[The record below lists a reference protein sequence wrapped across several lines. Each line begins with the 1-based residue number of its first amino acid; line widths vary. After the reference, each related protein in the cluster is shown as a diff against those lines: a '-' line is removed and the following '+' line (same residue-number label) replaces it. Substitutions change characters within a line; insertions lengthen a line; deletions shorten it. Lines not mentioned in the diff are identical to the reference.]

1 MTRAFFSIA
10 LLLLSAAPPA
20 TAAEPQF
27 KMPPPELAQVLPL
40 VSPALDKPALVG
52 LPAVYPPSPQPVPAL
67 PRARVETDLAV
78 QPVAASPPPRFL
90 ACNPLGTVLGVVS
103 ELVECGRA
111 RFQRGEYED
120 AREALDGAVKRAT
133 EAALLRE
140 ARYWLGETLIR
151 LGRPE
156 PAARAMLLVV
166 QGDPR
171 SDVGLHAALKYGWLS
186 LIAGDPGRGLATLDG
201 LIKAGPSRALMPWVQ
216 HARAVALYGL
226 GRDAEAREVW
236 TRLLGQTL
244 PAPVAGEAPFWLG
257 DTLGRLGEYNDA
269 VARLKAFTGGGP
281 RLLIDTALLR
291 LAWWSRAAGEPLAA
305 VQTYRW
311 VMSAYPKMP
320 EILWARA
327 GLVLALLDL
336 DDYAATLDEAR
347 SLDAADKT
355 GALSLPVLLAVVR
368 WTAEKRRTDDVRA
381 LDQEI
386 LGRTLEPA
394 TRAYVLLLAGEV
406 ERDAGQVSEARGRF
420 ELVLARPGAP
430 ALGWYAGLRVAQ
442 MDLESRQVAQARTRI
457 DALLNEPLTVEL
469 RGAALALGGEA
480 AYAGRAWDDAAARY
494 SRFLAEFATS
504 PQAPSVMLALGW
516 AEFRRG
522 RFERARDTWTRF
534 ATINHA
540 DPRAPAALFL
550 AAELAARSGD
560 AVGARALLDGL
571 VTRYPEGEY
580 ADIARLNRSILAIRA
595 GRAPSALRDLTELIR
610 RAPLSP
616 YAGRMRLARGVVLV
630 TDGKGVEA
638 AREFKGAQGQGE
650 GASANLGL
658 GRVAFDRGQWD
669 EAEREFIEA
678 RDTGAGALAAAAE
691 YGIAAVLW
699 NQGKPDEFKRFAQAL
714 LARPADPAI
723 TPNVLAA
730 LAEGA
735 ADQGRWTDARRLAMR
750 AVNEFPPSDA
760 APAALA
766 LVGAAA
772 ARAGEWSLVS
782 ESFQHLTGRYP
793 GYKIGREARLA
804 YAEALYRTGALA
816 EAQAKLQEIIDA
828 SPPDPE
834 VPRALVLLG
843 RTHEARGDRAAA
855 LDAYDRVGREYPA
868 FEGAAL
874 LGNVRVL
881 LLAGNWDEARPL
893 LERAAEAEDTTVA
906 VEAAYRLGEGLSAAG
921 HHQQAV
927 DSYMTAAYVAPDTPL
942 ARRALLGAGQSFT
955 ALKQPDSAII
965 VYKKLLA
972 GKRVEPELADA
983 AKKGLRALGVN

>member
-1 MTRAFFSIA
+1 MTRALLSAA
-10 LLLLSAAPPA
+10 LLLLSVAPAA
-20 TAAEPQF
+20 AAEPQF
-27 KMPPPELAQVLPL
+27 KMPPPDLAHALPL
-40 VSPALDKPALVG
+40 VSPALDKPALPG
-52 LPAVYPPSPQPVPAL
+52 SLGVYPPSPQPVPPL

-78 QPVAASPPPRFL
+78 QPVADAPPPRFL

-151 LGRPE
+151 LGRLE
-156 PAARAMLLVV
+156 PGAQAMLLVV
-166 QGDPR
+166 QADPR
-171 SDVGLHAALKYGWLS
+171 SDVGFHAALKYGWLS
-186 LIAGDPGRGLATLDG
+186 LMAGDPLRALATLDA
-201 LIKAGPSRALMPWVQ
+201 LIKSRPPADLLPWAQ
-216 HARAVALYGL
+216 HGRAVALYGL
-226 GRDAEAREVW
+226 GRYAEAREVW

-257 DTLGRLGEYNDA
+257 DTLGRLGEYKDA
-269 VARLKAFTGGGP
+269 VARLKTFTGGGP
-281 RLLIDTALLR
+281 RVLIDTALLR

-305 VQTYRW
+305 VQTYRG

-320 EILWARA
+320 EVLWARA

-336 DDYAATLDEAR
+336 DDYAAALDEAR
-347 SLDAADKT
+347 RLDAANKA
-355 GALSLPVLLAVVR
+355 GALGLPVLLAVDR
-368 WTAEKRRTDDVRA
+368 WATEKRRADEARG
-381 LDQEI
+381 LEQEI

-406 ERDAGQVSEARGRF
+406 ERDAGQMSEARGRF
-420 ELVLARPGAP
+420 ELVGARPGAP
-430 ALGWYAGLRVAQ
+430 ALGWYAGLRLAQ
-442 MDLESRQVAQARTRI
+442 MDLESREVAQARTRI
-457 DALLNEPLTVEL
+457 DAILKEPLTAEL
-469 RGAALALGGEA
+469 RAAALALGGEA
-480 AYAGRAWDDAAARY
+480 AYAGRAWDEAAARY
-494 SRFLAEFATS
+494 SRFLAEFPTS

-522 RFERARDTWTRF
+522 RFEAARDTWTRF
-534 ATINHA
+534 ATTNRA
-540 DPRAPAALFL
+540 DPRAPAAVFL

-560 AVGARALLDGL
+560 TAGARALLDGL

-595 GRAPSALRDLTELIR
+595 GRAPSALGDLTELIR

-616 YAGRMRLARGVVLV
+616 YAGRMRLARGVALV
-630 TDGKGVEA
+630 TDGKGAEA
-638 AREFKGAQGQGE
+638 AREFNGAQGQGE

-669 EAEREFIEA
+669 EAEREFLEA
-678 RDTGAGALAAAAE
+678 RDTGAGAVAASAE

-699 NQGKPDEFKRFAQAL
+699 NQGKTEDFKRFAQAL

-730 LAEGA
+730 AAALAANEA
-735 ADQGRWTDARRLAMR
+735 RWKDARALAMR
-750 AVNEFPPSDA
+750 AVNEFPMSDA
-760 APAALA
+760 APVALS

-772 ARAGEWSLVS
+772 ARAGEWPLTR
-782 ESFQHLTGRYP
+782 ESFQLLTGRYP
-793 GYKIGREARLA
+793 GYKTGREARLA

-816 EAQAKLQEIIDA
+816 EAQVRLQEFIDA
-828 SPPDPE
+828 SPTDPE
-834 VPRALVLLG
+834 LPRALILLG
-843 RTHEARGDRAAA
+843 RTHEARGDGAAA
-855 LDAYDRVGREYPA
+855 LDVYKRLGRESPA
-868 FEGAAL
+868 FQGVAL
-874 LGNVRVL
+874 LGSARVL
-881 LLAGNWDEARPL
+881 LLAGNWDEAHPL
-893 LERAAEAEDTTVA
+893 LDRAVEAGDEAVA
-906 VEAAYRLGEGLSAAG
+906 AEAAYRLGEGLRGAG
-921 HHQQAV
+921 RHQEAV
-927 DSYMTAAYVAPDTPL
+927 ESYMTAAYVAPDTPL

-972 GKRVEPELADA
+972 GKSVEPDVADA
-983 AKKGLRALGVN
+983 AKKGLKALGVN

>member
-1 MTRAFFSIA
+1 MTRALLSIA
-10 LLLLSAAPPA
+10 ILLLSAAPPA
-20 TAAEPQF
+20 AAAEPQF
-27 KMPPPELAQVLPL
+27 KMPPPDLAQVLPL
-40 VSPALDKPALVG
+40 VSPALDKPALPG
-52 LPAVYPPSPQPVPAL
+52 SLAAYPPSPQPVPPL

-78 QPVAASPPPRFL
+78 QPVAAAPPPRFL

-120 AREALDGAVKRAT
+120 AREALDGAVKRASD
-133 EAALLRE
+133 AALLRE

-151 LGRPE
+151 LGRPDQ
-156 PAARAMLLVV
+156 AAQAMLLVV
-166 QGDPR
+166 HADPR
-171 SDVGLHAALKYGWLS
+171 SDVGFHAALKYGWLS
-186 LIAGDPGRGLATLDG
+186 LMAGDPARALATLDA
-201 LIKAGPSRALMPWVQ
+201 LVKVGPSPALVPWAQ
-216 HARAVALYGL
+216 HGRAVALYGL
-226 GRDAEAREVW
+226 GRYAEAREVW

-244 PAPVAGEAPFWLG
+244 PVPVAGEAPFWLG
-257 DTLGRLGEYNDA
+257 DTLGRLGEYKDA
-269 VARLKAFTGGGP
+269 VARLKTFTGGGP
-281 RLLIDTALLR
+281 RLLIDTGLLR

-305 VQTYRW
+305 VQTYRGA
-311 VMSAYPKMP
+311 MSAYPKLP

-336 DDYAATLDEAR
+336 DDYAAALDEAR
-347 SLDAADKT
+347 TLDAADKT
-355 GALSLPVLLAVVR
+355 GALGLPVLLAVDR
-368 WTAEKRRTDDVRA
+368 WATEKRRADDARA
-381 LDQEI
+381 LEQEL

-406 ERDAGQVSEARGRF
+406 ERDAGQMSEAHGRF

-430 ALGWYAGLRVAQ
+430 ALGWFAGLRLAQ
-442 MDLESRQVAQARTRI
+442 MDLESREIAQARTRI
-457 DALLNEPLTVEL
+457 DALLNEPLSAEL
-469 RGAALALGGEA
+469 RGAALALAGEA
-480 AYAGRAWDDAAARY
+480 AYAGRAWDEAAARY
-494 SRFLAEFATS
+494 SRFLAEFPTS

-522 RFERARDTWTRF
+522 RFEAARDTWTRF
-534 ATINHA
+534 ATINRA
-540 DPRAPAALFL
+540 DPRAPAALLL

-560 AVGARALLDGL
+560 TVGARALLDGL

-595 GRAPSALRDLTELIR
+595 GRASSALGDLTELIR

-616 YAGRMRLARGVVLV
+616 YTGRMRLARGVVLV
-630 TDGKGVEA
+630 TDGKGAEA
-638 AREFKGAQGQGE
+638 AREFKSAQGQGE

-669 EAEREFIEA
+669 EAEREFVEA
-678 RDTGAGALAAAAE
+678 RDTGAGAVAASAE

-699 NQGKPDEFKRFAQAL
+699 NQGKTDEFKRFAQAL
-714 LARPADPAI
+714 LARPPDPAN

-730 LAEGA
+730 AAALAAEE
-735 ADQGRWTDARRLAMR
+735 GRWKDARTLAMR
-750 AVNEFPPSDA
+750 TVGEFPTTDA
-760 APAALA
+760 APAALS
-766 LVGAAA
+766 LVGTAAG
-772 ARAGEWSLVS
+772 RGGEWPLAS
-782 ESFQHLTGRYP
+782 ETFQLLTERYP
-793 GYKIGREARLA
+793 GYKTGREARLD

-816 EAQAKLQEIIDA
+816 EASAKLQEIIDA
-828 SPPDPE
+828 SPRDPE
-834 VPRALVLLG
+834 LPRALILLG
-843 RTHEARGDRAAA
+843 RTHEARGDGASA
-855 LDAYDRVGREYPA
+855 LDVYKRVGREYPA

-874 LGNVRVL
+874 LGNARVL

-893 LERAAEAEDTTVA
+893 LERAVAAGDAAVA
-906 VEAAYRLGEGLSAAG
+906 VEAAYRLGEGLRGAG
-921 HHQQAV
+921 RHQQAV

-972 GKRVEPELADA
+972 GKSVEPDVADA

>member
-1 MTRAFFSIA
+1 MTGALLSIA

-27 KMPPPELAQVLPL
+27 KMPPPDLAQVLLL
-40 VSPALDKPALVG
+40 VSPALDKPALPG
-52 LPAVYPPSPQPVPAL
+52 SLGAYPPSPQPVPPL
-67 PRARVETDLAV
+67 PRARVETDLAA
-78 QPVAASPPPRFL
+78 QPVAAAPPPRFL

-111 RFQRGEYED
+111 RFQLGEYEN
-120 AREALDGAVKRAT
+120 AREALDGAVERAT

-151 LGRPE
+151 LGRPG
-156 PAARAMLLVV
+156 PAAQAMLLVV
-166 QGDPR
+166 QADPR
-171 SDVGLHAALKYGWLS
+171 SDVGFHAALKYGWLS
-186 LIAGDPGRGLATLDG
+186 LMAGDPGRGLATLDA
-201 LIKAGPSRALMPWVQ
+201 LVKVGPSPALVPWAQ
-216 HARAVALYGL
+216 HGRAVALYGL
-226 GRDAEAREVW
+226 GRYAEAREVW

-244 PAPVAGEAPFWLG
+244 PAPVAGEAPFWFG
-257 DTLGRLGEYNDA
+257 DTLGRLGEYKEA
-269 VARLKAFTGGGP
+269 VARLKTFTGGGP

-305 VQTYRW
+305 VQTYRG

-327 GLVLALLDL
+327 GLGLALLDL
-336 DDYAATLDEAR
+336 DDYAAALAEAR
-347 SLDAADKT
+347 TLDAADKT
-355 GALSLPVLLAVVR
+355 GALGLPVLLAVDR
-368 WTAEKRRTDDVRA
+368 WMTEKRRADDARA
-381 LDQEI
+381 LEQEI

-406 ERDAGQVSEARGRF
+406 ERDAGQMSEARGRF

-430 ALGWYAGLRVAQ
+430 ALGWYAGARLAQ
-442 MDLESRQVAQARTRI
+442 MDLESREIAQARTRV
-457 DALLNEPLTVEL
+457 DALLNEPLTTEL

-480 AYAGRAWDDAAARY
+480 AYADRAWDEAAARY
-494 SRFLAEFATS
+494 SRFLAEFPTS

-522 RFERARDTWTRF
+522 RLGAARHTWTRF
-534 ATINHA
+534 GTTNRA

-560 AVGARALLDGL
+560 TVGARALLDGL

-595 GRAPSALRDLTELIR
+595 GRAASALGDLTELIR

-616 YAGRMRLARGVVLV
+616 YVGRMRLARGVVLV
-630 TDGKGVEA
+630 TDGKGAEA
-638 AREFKGAQGQGE
+638 ARAFKSAQGQGE

-658 GRVAFDRGQWD
+658 GRVAFDGGRWD
-669 EAEREFIEA
+669 EAEREFVEA
-678 RDTGAGALAAAAE
+678 RDTGAGAVAAAAE

-699 NQGKPDEFKRFAQAL
+699 NQGKTDDFKRFAPVL
-714 LARPADPAI
+714 LARPADPVI

-730 LAEGA
+730 VAALA
-735 ADQGRWTDARRLAMR
+735 ADEGRWTDARTLAMR
-750 AVNEFPPSDA
+750 ALNEFPTSDA
-760 APAALA
+760 VPAALS
-766 LVGAAA
+766 LMGAAA
-772 ARAGEWSLVS
+772 ARAGEWPLAS
-782 ESFQHLTGRYP
+782 ESFQLLTGRYP
-793 GYKIGREARLA
+793 GYKTGREARLA
-804 YAEALYRTGALA
+804 YAEALYRTGALV
-816 EAQAKLQEIIDA
+816 EAQARLQEIIDA
-828 SPPDPE
+828 SPRDPE
-834 VPRALVLLG
+834 LPRALILLG
-843 RTHEARGDRAAA
+843 RTHEARGARAAA
-855 LDAYDRVGREYPA
+855 LDVYTRVEREYPA
-868 FEGAAL
+868 FEGVAL
-874 LGNVRVL
+874 LGNARVH
-881 LLAGNWDEARPL
+881 LLAANWDEARLL
-893 LERAAEAEDTTVA
+893 LERALGAGDAAVA
-906 VEAAYRLGEGLSAAG
+906 VEAAYRLGEGLRATG
-921 HHQQAV
+921 RHQQAV

-972 GKRVEPELADA
+972 GKSVEPDVADA
-983 AKKGLRALGVN
+983 AKQGLKALGVN